1 MGDYRFEGRDGIEL
15 AYREAGSGR
24 PLIMLHGFA
33 GNGSH
38 MLEHGPARAF
48 AERGYRVIL
57 PDLRGHG
64 ASAKPHDSAAY
75 PPDVL
80 ADDGLALVEQLGL
93 GNGDYDLGGYSL
105 GARVV
110 VRMLVRGAKPGRA
123 IAAGQGLAKVSG
135 PQGGGLNHRV
145 LSALVGGA
153 AIEPDSADAP
163 LARWFSTAGA
173 DPQALLHVMNS
184 LVPTPEEALR
194 QIAIPTLVAIGD
206 QDERSDADKLAALV
220 PDARFVRVPGDHGS
234 ALAAP
239 ELTAAMAAFL
249 AER

>member
-1 MGDYRFEGRDGIEL
+1 MGDYRYAGRDGAEL

-24 PLIMLHGFA
+24 PLIVLHGFA
-33 GNGSH
+33 GDGSH
-38 MLEHGPARAF
+38 MLGHGPAGAL
-48 AERGYRVIL
+48 AEQGYRVIL

-64 ASAKPHDSAAY
+64 DSAKPHDPAAY

-93 GNGDYDLGGYSL
+93 GDGDYDLAGYSL

-110 VRMLVRGAKPGRA
+110 VRMLVRDAKPGRA

-135 PQGGGLNHRV
+135 PQGGGQNQRV
-145 LSALVGGA
+145 LTALVDGV
-153 AIEPDSADAP
+153 AIEPDSPDAP
-163 LARWFSTAGA
+163 LARWISMAGA
-173 DPQALLHVMNS
+173 DPQALLHVLNS
-184 LVPTPEEALR
+184 LVSTPEGALR

-220 PDARFVRVPGDHGS
+220 PDARFVRVPGNHGS